1 MRNSSLVKGP
11 CADNLSGLKPVAEV
25 VASAVRRRGRG
36 AFSVRRSL
44 PVRAGGAQRSANAG
58 MSNVKM
64 RENRIRRKSKVSYAT
79 SFVVGLAGP
88 KPRPQ
93 GVGDGQLVNIPAPP
107 MDRFKA
113 KEGHGKLGR
122 ACLLDMVRLSL

>member
-1 MRNSSLVKGP
+1 MQGSENV
-11 CADNLSGLKPVAEV
+11 
-25 VASAVRRRGRG
+25 
-36 AFSVRRSL
+36 
-44 PVRAGGAQRSANAG
+44 G

-64 RENRIRRKSKVSYAT
+64 RENRIRRKSEVSYAT

-88 KPRPQ
+88 KPRPR

-107 MDRFKA
+107 MDRFKV

-122 ACLLDMVRLSL
+122 ACPLDMVRATL

>member
-1 MRNSSLVKGP
+1 
-11 CADNLSGLKPVAEV
+11 
-25 VASAVRRRGRG
+25 
-36 AFSVRRSL
+36 
-44 PVRAGGAQRSANAG
+44 

-64 RENRIRRKSKVSYAT
+64 RENRIRRKSEVSYAT
-79 SFVVGLAGP
+79 SFDVGLAGP

-107 MDRFKA
+107 MNRFKA

-122 ACLLDMVRLSL
+122 ARLLDMVRRTL

>member
-1 MRNSSLVKGP
+1 
-11 CADNLSGLKPVAEV
+11 
-25 VASAVRRRGRG
+25 
-36 AFSVRRSL
+36 
-44 PVRAGGAQRSANAG
+44 

-88 KPRPQ
+88 KSRPQ
-93 GVGDGQLVNIPAPP
+93 GVDDGQLVNIPAPP

-113 KEGHGKLGR
+113 KEGHGKLDG

>member
-1 MRNSSLVKGP
+1 MSSV
-11 CADNLSGLKPVAEV
+11 NLG
-25 VASAVRRRGRG
+25 
-36 AFSVRRSL
+36 
-44 PVRAGGAQRSANAG
+44 
-58 MSNVKM
+58 
-64 RENRIRRKSKVSYAT
+64 ENPRRRKSEVSYAT
-79 SFVVGLAGP
+79 SFDVGLVGP

-122 ACLLDMVRLSL
+122 ACPLDMMRQIL

>member
-1 MRNSSLVKGP
+1 MRNSSLVKGL

-25 VASAVRRRGRG
+25 AALRASGGGRG
-36 AFSVRRSL
+36 AFPVRRS
-44 PVRAGGAQRSANAG
+44 PAVRTGGAQGSANAG

-88 KPRPQ
+88 KSRPK
-93 GVGDGQLVNIPAPP
+93 GVDDGELVNIPAPP
-107 MDRFKA
+107 LDRFKA